1 MGMYIIISIVTFF
14 LGGLL
19 VWLTMRFLLKS
30 RYESVLRE
38 AEKEAEVIKKNK
50 LLEVKEKFIHL
61 KADWRNRFHNE
72 THKIQS
78 VETKL
83 KQREMNLSQ
92 RQEELQRKNAEVEV
106 PEEFKGAECLITN
119 LGRKE
124 FDGKIILNPYE
135 AFVLYY
141 KHQVTEK

>member
-1 MGMYIIISIVTFF
+1 MWERRCCFGVLF
-14 LGGLL
+14 L
-19 VWLTMRFLLKS
+19 
-30 RYESVLRE
+30 
-38 AEKEAEVIKKNK
+38 I
-50 LLEVKEKFIHL
+50 
-61 KADWRNRFHNE
+61 
-72 THKIQS
+72 
-78 VETKL
+78 
-83 KQREMNLSQ
+83 LSG
-92 RQEELQRKNAEVEV
+92 RSDKNAEVEV